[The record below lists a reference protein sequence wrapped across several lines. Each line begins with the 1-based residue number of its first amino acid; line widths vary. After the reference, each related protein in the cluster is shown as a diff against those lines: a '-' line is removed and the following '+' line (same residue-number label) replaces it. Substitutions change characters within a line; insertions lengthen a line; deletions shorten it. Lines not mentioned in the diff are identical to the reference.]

1 MTNHEIP
8 GEGTALQRFDEAE
21 IESLAKLM
29 TNAGLSELRL
39 VRGTS
44 SVHLQKAEP
53 PSRFASPAPFPAAAA
68 AGTAPSQQPPAP
80 KENADASHA
89 VQAPLYGIVHLTPA
103 PDQPPFVQAG
113 SRVRKGQTVALVEA
127 MKTFHEVSARR
138 SGIVV
143 ALHVSSGQ
151 EVQAGERLMELA
163 DDV

>member
-1 MTNHEIP
+1 MTNHETP
-8 GEGTALQRFDEAE
+8 GEDTALQRFDEAE

-44 SVHLQKAEP
+44 SVHLQKADAS
-53 PSRFASPAPFPAAAA
+53 SRIASPASVSASA
-68 AGTAPSQQPPAP
+68 TASAK
-80 KENADASHA
+80 KESTDASRR

-113 SRVRKGQTVALVEA
+113 SRVTKGQTVALVEA
-127 MKTFHEVSARR
+127 MKTFHEVGAHR
-138 SGIVV
+138 SGIVA

-151 EVQAGERLMELA
+151 EVQAGDRLMELA

>member
-1 MTNHEIP
+1 MTNHENS
-8 GEGTALQRFDEAE
+8 GEAAGLRRFDEAE

-29 TNAGLSELRL
+29 ANAGLSELRL

-44 SVHLQKAEP
+44 SVHLQKTS
-53 PSRFASPAPFPAAAA
+53 PSSRSASPAPFPASAT
-68 AGTAPSQQPPAP
+68 AGTAPSQQPSVP
-80 KENADASHA
+80 KESADASHA

-113 SRVRKGQTVALVEA
+113 SRVSKGQTVALVEA
-127 MKTFHEVSARR
+127 MKTFHEVGAHR

-143 ALHVSSGQ
+143 ALHVSPGQ